1 LVKSAVAE
9 ECYEER
15 TSAGCSQGGRVAPE
29 RGGRHWK
36 TEEVEKEKEA
46 VHGGGI
52 SREGGGGSDYV
63 NQTHQGSKRPSQ
75 GPTNMA
81 GIKGKWAPAIEGR
94 RLTG

>member
-1 LVKSAVAE
+1 LIKSAVAE

-46 VHGGGI
+46 VHGGDKQ
-52 SREGGGGSDYV
+52 R
-63 NQTHQGSKRPSQ
+63 
-75 GPTNMA
+75 
-81 GIKGKWAPAIEGR
+81 GR
-94 RLTG
+94 WGE